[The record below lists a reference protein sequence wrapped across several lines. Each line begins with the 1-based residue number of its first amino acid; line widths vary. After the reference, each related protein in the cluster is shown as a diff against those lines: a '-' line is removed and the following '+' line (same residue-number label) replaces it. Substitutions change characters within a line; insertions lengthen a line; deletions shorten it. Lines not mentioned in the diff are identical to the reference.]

1 MFEGFSFRGGAEALA
16 RIAGMFTTVVLG
28 WYALKRYIA
37 IMQVAERY
45 ARRSIC
51 ARCKAYGAFRL
62 LRERPPTGARCRCGN
77 EWTID

>member
-51 ARCKAYGAFRL
+51 ARCKRRNEHRGRVAAHRTLGHDRL
-62 LRERPPTGARCRCGN
+62 RQCR
-77 EWTID
+77 